1 MTNRSRPFLAAIA
14 LAGIA
19 LTSSSHAAVEAHVEA
34 HVEARSTADRV
45 NVRSRPGYV
54 GEPITHLQ
62 QGQSVRVLG
71 TNLIDRPSPG
81 EPNVWYRIELPSTAS
96 LWVASD
102 YVDAASRTVIADVLN
117 VRAGPGYDY
126 ATVARVSHGTV
137 LETRGDL
144 RDGWLEIAAP
154 PDAHGF
160 VPARF
165 LTLDPLPTTVAAT
178 VPIPSPAP
186 PPTPAP
192 APDRNPTATAATAAT
207 ATATPPATPPPPTP
221 SVLSTNDLPPAIP
234 QVRITPIA
242 QTPASPQVTAVPPP
256 ATPAEVPPSR
266 PVAGLDTTPAPSPA
280 SPQTSHSPVPTP
292 APDGPKDYAWFRQFI
307 DSRAATPRSA
317 PEPVVVPADSILP
330 EAPAQTA
337 PDASFQADPADAR
350 SEDSRPPDTRE
361 ARWVRREGLVVRP
374 LNFAAPTF
382 QALQARDSGKFVNFL
397 FSSGPEPIPWTEYH
411 GRVVIV
417 TGREYLDRR
426 TYWRGIP
433 VLDVEAIEAVR

>member
-1 MTNRSRPFLAAIA
+1 MTNRSRSLLAALALAGLALTPFALAAIE
-14 LAGIA
+14 G
-19 LTSSSHAAVEAHVEA
+19 
-34 HVEARSTADRV
+34 RSTADRV

-62 QGQSVRVLG
+62 QGQTVRIVG

-81 EPNVWYRIELPSTAS
+81 EPDVWYRIELPTTAS
-96 LWVASD
+96 LWVAAD
-102 YVDAASRTVIADVLN
+102 YVDPASRKVTADVLN

-126 ATVARVSHGTV
+126 ATVARVAHDTV
-137 LETRGDL
+137 LQTRGDV

-165 LTLDPLPTTVAAT
+165 LNLDPRPAAVSTPAPT
-178 VPIPSPAP
+178 AP
-186 PPTPAP
+186 PP
-192 APDRNPTATAATAAT
+192 
-207 ATATPPATPPPPTP
+207 PPPPAPESSPAIAPVPALPPPSTTPLPSTP
-221 SVLSTNDLPPAIP
+221 SIPATNDLPPAIP
-234 QVRITPIA
+234 QVPVTPLT
-242 QTPASPQVTAVPPP
+242 QTPALPQVTSVAHPPPP
-256 ATPAEVPPSR
+256 ADAAPSLA
-266 PVAGLDTTPAPSPA
+266 VAGLDTTPPA
-280 SPQTSHSPVPTP
+280 QPADPAQTPAAP
-292 APDGPKDYAWFRQFI
+292 APDGPKDYARFRQFI
-307 DSRAATPRSA
+307 DSRADAPPAVQELATA
-317 PEPVVVPADSILP
+317 
-330 EAPAQTA
+330 A
-337 PDASFQADPADAR
+337 PDSFHTETQAQADPDRGYDADLAGAQDR
-350 SEDSRPPDTRE
+350 NPLPPDTRE

-382 QALQARDSGKFVNFL
+382 QALQARDSGRFINFL